1 MELNKITDKLIGG
14 AIEVHKILGPGLLE
28 FIYEKALCIELQD
41 GGLKFEQQKILPLT
55 YKGHSIGE
63 FRLDLVVED
72 AVVVEIKSVERYDPV
87 LEAQILSYMKLGD
100 YKLGLLINFDSRLLK
115 EAIKRFIL

>member
-1 MELNKITDKLIGG
+1 M
-14 AIEVHKILGPGLLE
+14 
-28 FIYEKALCIELQD
+28 
-41 GGLKFEQQKILPLT
+41 
-55 YKGHSIGE
+55 
-63 FRLDLVVED
+63 VED